1 MLARR
6 CCFSLAVWLV
16 LPASPG
22 ITLLAQDKDAFSIV
36 LPASVPQDRYT
47 PNGYI
52 DNPYHSLI
60 FNRSGVLRSYP
71 PLGLGWW
78 RTNFHPGGYAL
89 GDRDHVNYTS
99 LLRMGVNIDG
109 TAFFLAK
116 DFVDVHPPLASA
128 YHTKSMMSYDWTARD
143 VTVSLRF
150 FLPSEHA
157 LACAAELSNASSV
170 KKNIGVLAAH
180 EYIIGTTRWW
190 GSDGIVTCADTQA
203 GVNVSK
209 IWAYGD
215 VFVLGASSMPA
226 AFFSATTEDSVAT
239 WLNDPSNA
247 GQRTT
252 AVQGRG
258 PVFAAQYHAVTLAP
272 GERRTLL
279 FVLSRG
285 TNEMAARRTL
295 TSALTS
301 AADSLRRQLA
311 DDERFW
317 KTCPRLAGDWP
328 DAWKRGWVYDF
339 ETIRMTVRRP
349 LGIFRSPWDGM
360 QIHAP
365 RVVLGETAMDM
376 LTLSYADPA
385 LAQEVLL
392 GTFADALAPNVP
404 CAREDGSVNMI
415 SADGS
420 ECGTAPMWGYPFKTI
435 RAVYA
440 MSGDVSWLRRMYP
453 HLRAYVLWWLE
464 KRTDRD
470 GWLHCNNSWESGQDG
485 SRRFLVA
492 DKNEGAV
499 ADFVRT
505 VDVEASMAEALGMLE
520 QSATILGVT
529 ADANDWKS
537 KGVRRVANTRE
548 MFYEG
553 RYHDVDG
560 RSGVPIGKKEDY
572 DVMMLAP
579 VACGVAPPSHIAAIR
594 PILRQFSMT
603 PPPALQWPP
612 LLFTYIEAAWHGDER
627 QSASDLVSATADR
640 VYRRTDAPG
649 IVPGADPLGYRV
661 PGVANEYWPASDV
674 PPGGEHYGWGAT
686 LPMFIIRSIAGFH
699 EGDNDSTF
707 LLAPCL
713 PRSFLQTRRD
723 YTITGLHAG
732 EITFSTTMR
741 AEGVSGVAC
750 TLHFEA
756 RRRMSLRVVDP
767 TTGSEIA
774 HTSGGNAGVV
784 TFAGH
789 NGTLYRIVRRY
800 E

>member
-1 MLARR
+1 MLAA
-6 CCFSLAVWLV
+6 SAALTLV
-16 LPASPG
+16 
-22 ITLLAQDKDAFSIV
+22 AQDKDSFSVV
-36 LPASVPQDRYT
+36 LPSSVPQDRYT

-71 PLGLGWW
+71 PLGFGWW
-78 RTNFHPGGYAL
+78 RTNFHPGVYSL

-99 LLRMGVNIDG
+99 LLRMGVSVDG
-109 TAFFLAK
+109 TPFFLAR
-116 DFVDVHPPLASA
+116 DFADVHPPLASA
-128 YHTKSMMSYDWTARD
+128 YHTKSMMSYDWTVQN
-143 VTVSLRF
+143 VTISLRF

-170 KKNIGVLAAH
+170 KKTIGVLAAH

-190 GSDGIVTCADTQA
+190 GSDGIVTRSDPPS
-203 GVNVSK
+203 GVHVSK

-215 VFVLGASSMPA
+215 VFVLGASSKPT
-226 AFFSATTEDSVAT
+226 AFFSASTEDSVAT
-239 WLNDPSNA
+239 WLNDPISA
-247 GQRTT
+247 GQSTT
-252 AVQGRG
+252 SLQGRG
-258 PVFAAQYHAVTLAP
+258 PVFAVQYHAFVLAP
-272 GERRTLL
+272 GERRALL
-279 FVLSRG
+279 YVLSRG
-285 TNEMAARRTL
+285 TNEKSARRTFTHTL
-295 TSALTS
+295 AS
-301 AADSLRRQLA
+301 AADSLRRQLT
-311 DDERFW
+311 DDDRFW
-317 KTCPRLAGDWP
+317 KTCPRLAGEWP

-339 ETIRMTVRRP
+339 ESIRMTVRRP

-360 QIHAP
+360 QVHAP

-385 LAQEVLL
+385 LAQDVLL

-420 ECGTAPMWGYPFKTI
+420 ECGTAPMWGYPFKAI

-440 MSGDVSWLRRMYP
+440 MSADTSWLRRMYP

-464 KRTDRD
+464 NRTDRE

-492 DKNEGAV
+492 DQNEGAV

-520 QSATILGVT
+520 QSATTLGLT
-529 ADANDWKS
+529 ADAKDWKAL
-537 KGVRRVANTRE
+537 GVRRVANTRE
-548 MFYEG
+548 MFSQG
-553 RYHDVDG
+553 RYYDVDG
-560 RSGVPIGKKEDY
+560 RTGAPIGKKEDY

-579 VACGVAPPSHIAAIR
+579 VACSAALPSHIAAIR
-594 PILRQFSMT
+594 PILRQFAKT
-603 PPPALQWPP
+603 PPPSLEWPP
-612 LLFTYIEAAWHGDER
+612 QLFTYVEAAWHGDER
-627 QSASDLVSATADR
+627 QSASDLVAATADR
-640 VYRRTDAPG
+640 VYSRTDAPG

-661 PGVANEYWPASDV
+661 PGVANEYWPVSDV

-686 LPMFIIRSIAGFH
+686 LPMFIIRSIVGFH
-699 EGDNDSTF
+699 EGDDSSTF

-713 PRSFLQTRRD
+713 PRSFLQTGRD
-723 YTITGLHAG
+723 YTITGLRAG
-732 EITFSTTMR
+732 EITFSATMR
-741 AEGVSGVAC
+741 AQGVSELHC
-750 TLHFEA
+750 TVRFEA
-756 RRRMSLRVVDP
+756 RRRVSLRVVDP
-767 TTGSEIA
+767 ATGSEIA
-774 HTSGGNAGVV
+774 QTPGGTTGVV
-784 TFAGH
+784 SFAGR
-789 NGTLYRIVRRY
+789 NGTLYRIEPRD